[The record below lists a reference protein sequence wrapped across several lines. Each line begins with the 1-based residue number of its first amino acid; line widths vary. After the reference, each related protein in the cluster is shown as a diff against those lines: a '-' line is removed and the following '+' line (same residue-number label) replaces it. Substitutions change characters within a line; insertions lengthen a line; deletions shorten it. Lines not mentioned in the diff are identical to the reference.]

1 MKLSDMVDPHLLH
14 FFFGMKI
21 DFRMYLDFM
30 DSHENDYG

>member
-14 FFFGMKI
+14 FFCMKI